1 MDIELAET
9 ITRGELERAIS
20 KNPNCYDFR
29 FYPSQGGK
37 TYAVHWF
44 KDVGVKDPKWHI
56 SVEEFKL
63 ADHFGMSPKDFLP
76 EKSTIK

>member
-9 ITRGELERAIS
+9 ITRGELERAIY

-37 TYAVHWF
+37 TYVVHWS
-44 KDVGVKDPKWHI
+44 KDVGVTDAKWNI
-56 SVEEFKL
+56 SVAELK
-63 ADHFGMSPKDFLP
+63 P
-76 EKSTIK
+76 